1 MEVKMLLFSA
11 RIDILRSLSLLS
23 MLLRLFFLFMAFLGS
38 FGMVFAESAPS
49 DINIRDIN
57 VGDSGNYNGLLE
69 SFVSP
74 VSEFFFRPDVTGG
87 Q

>member
-1 MEVKMLLFSA
+1 MLLFSA
-11 RIDILRSLSLLS
+11 RIDILRTLSLLS